1 MPLPWLIGAAA
12 FAAVTAIVKAVSD
25 DSPSSSS
32 SSSSNSSSSGEAE
45 RRKQELAAKREREQ
59 QGLKNRIS
67 NLEKDRREQL
77 KVQLNNAAQTL
88 GQPVPAIAPAKTAT
102 QLEQAVASMQSS
114 GSAYGDAMKIILHAD
129 SAFSAVKS
137 KRFLLQLNVLEAL
150 TAPLAAQQAEQ
161 QAQAQLQQSAARIK
175 RLQQLKNTV
184 EQLV

>member
-1 MPLPWLIGAAA
+1 MPLPWLIGAVAV
-12 FAAVTAIVKAVSD
+12 AAVTAIVKAVSD

-32 SSSSNSSSSGEAE
+32 STSSSSGDAE

-59 QGLKNRIS
+59 QGLKDRIS

-77 KVQLNNAAQTL
+77 KTQLNSAAQTL
-88 GQPVPAIAPAKTAT
+88 GQPMKAMGPAKTAT
-102 QLEQAVASMQSS
+102 QLEQAVANQQYS

-150 TAPLAAQQAEQ
+150 TAPLAAQQVEQ

>member
-12 FAAVTAIVKAVSD
+12 VAAVTAIVKAVSD

-32 SSSSNSSSSGEAE
+32 SSSSSSGDAE

-59 QGLKNRIS
+59 QSLKDRIS

-77 KVQLNNAAQTL
+77 KTQLNGAAQTL
-88 GQPVPAIAPAKTAT
+88 GQPVKAMAPAKTAT
-102 QLEQAVASMQSS
+102 QLEQAVANQQYS
-114 GSAYGDAMKIILHAD
+114 GSAYGDAMKFILRAD

-137 KRFLLQLNVLEAL
+137 NSFLLQLNVLESL

-161 QAQAQLQQSAARIK
+161 QAQAQLQQSAAQIK
-175 RLQQLKNTV
+175 RLQKLKNTV

>member
-1 MPLPWLIGAAA
+1 MPLPWLIGAVAV
-12 FAAVTAIVKAVSD
+12 AAVTAIVKAVSD

-32 SSSSNSSSSGEAE
+32 STSSSSGDAE

-59 QGLKNRIS
+59 QGLKDRIS

-77 KVQLNNAAQTL
+77 KTQLNRAAQTL
-88 GQPVPAIAPAKTAT
+88 GQPMKAMGPAKTAT
-102 QLEQAVASMQSS
+102 QLEQAVANQQYS

-150 TAPLAAQQAEQ
+150 TAPLAAQQVEQ

>member
-12 FAAVTAIVKAVSD
+12 VAAVTAIVKAVSD

-32 SSSSNSSSSGEAE
+32 SSSSSSGDAE

-59 QGLKNRIS
+59 QSLKDRIS

-77 KVQLNNAAQTL
+77 KTQLNGAAQTL
-88 GQPVPAIAPAKTAT
+88 GQPVKAMAPAKTAT
-102 QLEQAVASMQSS
+102 QLEQAVANQQYS
-114 GSAYGDAMKIILHAD
+114 GSAYGDVMKIILHAD

-137 KRFLLQLNVLEAL
+137 KRFLLQLNVLESL

>member
-1 MPLPWLIGAAA
+1 MPLPWLIGAVAV
-12 FAAVTAIVKAVSD
+12 AAVTAIVKAVSD

-32 SSSSNSSSSGEAE
+32 STSSSSGDAE

-59 QGLKNRIS
+59 QGLKDRIS

-77 KVQLNNAAQTL
+77 KTQLNSAAQTL
-88 GQPVPAIAPAKTAT
+88 GQPMKAMGPAKTAT
-102 QLEQAVASMQSS
+102 QLEQAVANQQYS

-129 SAFSAVKS
+129 SAFSAVKC

>member
-1 MPLPWLIGAAA
+1 MPLPWLIGAVAV
-12 FAAVTAIVKAVSD
+12 AAVTAIVKAVSD

-32 SSSSNSSSSGEAE
+32 STSSSSGDAE

-59 QGLKNRIS
+59 QGLKDRIS

-77 KVQLNNAAQTL
+77 KTQLNSAAQTL
-88 GQPVPAIAPAKTAT
+88 GQPMKAMGPAKTAT
-102 QLEQAVASMQSS
+102 QLEQAVANQQYS
-114 GSAYGDAMKIILHAD
+114 GSAYGDVMKIILHAD

-150 TAPLAAQQAEQ
+150 TAPMAAQQAEQ

>member
-1 MPLPWLIGAAA
+1 MPLPWLIGAVAV
-12 FAAVTAIVKAVSD
+12 AAVTAIVKAVSD

-32 SSSSNSSSSGEAE
+32 SSSGDAE

-59 QGLKNRIS
+59 QGLKDRIS

-77 KVQLNNAAQTL
+77 KTQLNSAAQTL
-88 GQPVPAIAPAKTAT
+88 GQPMKAMGPAKTAT
-102 QLEQAVASMQSS
+102 QLEQAVANQQYS

>member
-1 MPLPWLIGAAA
+1 M
-12 FAAVTAIVKAVSD
+12 KAM
-25 DSPSSSS
+25 
-32 SSSSNSSSSGEAE
+32 G
-45 RRKQELAAKREREQ
+45 
-59 QGLKNRIS
+59 
-67 NLEKDRREQL
+67 
-77 KVQLNNAAQTL
+77 
-88 GQPVPAIAPAKTAT
+88 PAKTAT
-102 QLEQAVASMQSS
+102 QLEQAVANQQYS

-175 RLQQLKNTV
+175 RLQKLKNTV

>member
-12 FAAVTAIVKAVSD
+12 VAAVTAIVKAVSD

-32 SSSSNSSSSGEAE
+32 STSSSSGDAE

-59 QGLKNRIS
+59 QGLKDRIS

-77 KVQLNNAAQTL
+77 KTQLNSAAQTL
-88 GQPVPAIAPAKTAT
+88 GQPMKAMGPAKTAT
-102 QLEQAVASMQSS
+102 QLEQAVANQQYS

-175 RLQQLKNTV
+175 RLQKLKNTV

>member
-1 MPLPWLIGAAA
+1 MPLPWLIGAVAV
-12 FAAVTAIVKAVSD
+12 AAVTAIVKAVSD

-32 SSSSNSSSSGEAE
+32 STSSSSGDAE

-59 QGLKNRIS
+59 QGLKDRIS

-77 KVQLNNAAQTL
+77 KTQLNSAAQTL
-88 GQPVPAIAPAKTAT
+88 GQPMKAMGPAKTAT
-102 QLEQAVASMQSS
+102 QLEQAVANQQYS
-114 GSAYGDAMKIILHAD
+114 GSAYGDAMKIILHAN

>member
-1 MPLPWLIGAAA
+1 MPLPWLIGAVAV
-12 FAAVTAIVKAVSD
+12 AAVTAIVKAVSD

-32 SSSSNSSSSGEAE
+32 STSSSSGDAE

-59 QGLKNRIS
+59 QGLKDRIS

-77 KVQLNNAAQTL
+77 KTQLNSAAQTL
-88 GQPVPAIAPAKTAT
+88 GQPMKAMGPAKTAT
-102 QLEQAVASMQSS
+102 QLEQAVANQQYS

-175 RLQQLKNTV
+175 RLQKLKNTV

>member
-12 FAAVTAIVKAVSD
+12 VAAVTAIVKAVSD

-32 SSSSNSSSSGEAE
+32 SSSSSSGDAE
-45 RRKQELAAKREREQ
+45 RRKQERAAKREREQ
-59 QGLKNRIS
+59 QGLKDRIS

-77 KVQLNNAAQTL
+77 KTQLNSAAQTL
-88 GQPVPAIAPAKTAT
+88 GQPMKAMGPAKTAT
-102 QLEQAVASMQSS
+102 QLEQAVANQQYS

>member
-1 MPLPWLIGAAA
+1 MPLPWLIGAVAV
-12 FAAVTAIVKAVSD
+12 AAVTAIVKAVSD

-32 SSSSNSSSSGEAE
+32 SSSSSSGDAE

-59 QGLKNRIS
+59 QGLKERIS
-67 NLEKDRREQL
+67 NLENDRREQL
-77 KVQLNNAAQTL
+77 KAQLNSAGPIL
-88 GQPVPAIAPAKTAT
+88 GQPVKAMATAKTAT
-102 QLEQAVASMQSS
+102 QLKQAVASKQSS
-114 GSAYGDAMKIILHAD
+114 SSAYGDAMKVILHSD
-129 SAFSAVKS
+129 SAFSAVKT

>member
-12 FAAVTAIVKAVSD
+12 VAAVTAIVKAVSD

-32 SSSSNSSSSGEAE
+32 SSSSSSGDAE
-45 RRKQELAAKREREQ
+45 RRKQERAAKREREQ
-59 QGLKNRIS
+59 QGLKDRIS

-77 KVQLNNAAQTL
+77 KTQLNSAAQTL
-88 GQPVPAIAPAKTAT
+88 GQPMKAMGPAKTAT
-102 QLEQAVASMQSS
+102 QLEQAVANQQYS

-175 RLQQLKNTV
+175 RLQKLKNTV
-184 EQLV
+184 EQWV

>member
-12 FAAVTAIVKAVSD
+12 VAAVTAIVKAVSD

-32 SSSSNSSSSGEAE
+32 SSSSSSGDAE
-45 RRKQELAAKREREQ
+45 RRKQERAAKREREQ
-59 QGLKNRIS
+59 QGLKDRIS

-77 KVQLNNAAQTL
+77 KTQLNSAAQTL
-88 GQPVPAIAPAKTAT
+88 GQPMKAMGPAKTAT
-102 QLEQAVASMQSS
+102 QLEQAVANQQYSV
-114 GSAYGDAMKIILHAD
+114 SAYGDAMKIILHAD

>member
-1 MPLPWLIGAAA
+1 MPLPWLIGAVAV
-12 FAAVTAIVKAVSD
+12 AAVTAIVKAVSD

-32 SSSSNSSSSGEAE
+32 STSSSSGDAE

-59 QGLKNRIS
+59 QGLKDRIS

-77 KVQLNNAAQTL
+77 KTQLNSAAQTL
-88 GQPVPAIAPAKTAT
+88 GQPMKAMGPAKTAT
-102 QLEQAVASMQSS
+102 QLEQAVANQQYS

-129 SAFSAVKS
+129 SAFSAVKC

-161 QAQAQLQQSAARIK
+161 QALAQLQQSAARIK

>member
-12 FAAVTAIVKAVSD
+12 VAAVTAIVKAVSD

-32 SSSSNSSSSGEAE
+32 SSSSSSGDAE
-45 RRKQELAAKREREQ
+45 RRKQERAAKREREQ
-59 QGLKNRIS
+59 QGLKDRIS

-77 KVQLNNAAQTL
+77 KTQLNSAAQTL
-88 GQPVPAIAPAKTAT
+88 GQPMKVMGTAKTAT
-102 QLEQAVASMQSS
+102 QLEQAVANQQYSS
-114 GSAYGDAMKIILHAD
+114 SAYGDVMKIILHAD

-137 KRFLLQLNVLEAL
+137 KRFLLQLNVLESLA
-150 TAPLAAQQAEQ
+150 APLAAQQAEQ

-175 RLQQLKNTV
+175 RLQKLKNTV

>member
-12 FAAVTAIVKAVSD
+12 VAAVTAIVKAVSD

-32 SSSSNSSSSGEAE
+32 SSSSSSGDAE
-45 RRKQELAAKREREQ
+45 RRKQERAAKREREQ
-59 QGLKNRIS
+59 QGLKDRIS

-77 KVQLNNAAQTL
+77 KTQLNSAAQTL
-88 GQPVPAIAPAKTAT
+88 GQPMRVMGPAKTAT
-102 QLEQAVASMQSS
+102 QLEQAVANQQYS
-114 GSAYGDAMKIILHAD
+114 GSAYGDVMKIILHAD

-137 KRFLLQLNVLEAL
+137 KRFLLQLNVLESL

-175 RLQQLKNTV
+175 RLQKLKNTV
-184 EQLV
+184 EQWV

>member
-12 FAAVTAIVKAVSD
+12 VAAVTAIVKAVSD

-32 SSSSNSSSSGEAE
+32 SSSSSSGDAE
-45 RRKQELAAKREREQ
+45 RRKQERAAKREREQ
-59 QGLKNRIS
+59 QGLKDRIS

-77 KVQLNNAAQTL
+77 KTQLNSAAQTL
-88 GQPVPAIAPAKTAT
+88 GQPMKAMGPAKTAT
-102 QLEQAVASMQSS
+102 QLEQAVANQQYS

-175 RLQQLKNTV
+175 RLQKLKNTV

>member
-12 FAAVTAIVKAVSD
+12 VAAVTAIVKAVSD

-32 SSSSNSSSSGEAE
+32 STSSSSGDAE

-59 QGLKNRIS
+59 QGLKDRIS

-77 KVQLNNAAQTL
+77 KTQLNSAAQTL
-88 GQPVPAIAPAKTAT
+88 GQPMKAMGPAKTAT
-102 QLEQAVASMQSS
+102 QLEQAVANQQYS

-129 SAFSAVKS
+129 SAFSAVKC

-161 QAQAQLQQSAARIK
+161 QALAQLQQSAARIK